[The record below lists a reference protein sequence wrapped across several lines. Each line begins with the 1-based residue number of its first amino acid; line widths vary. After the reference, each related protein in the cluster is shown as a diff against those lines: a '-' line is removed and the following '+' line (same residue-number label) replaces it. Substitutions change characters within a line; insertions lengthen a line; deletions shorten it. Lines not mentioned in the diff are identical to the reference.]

1 MMRADA
7 EEDYVGKMSSAGT
20 IFLVLSIV
28 IGMVFGMSMYAVVAG
43 ILMLILVGVVHFTG
57 ILPE

>member
-1 MMRADA
+1 MQTLRRTLRGQHV
-7 EEDYVGKMSSAGT
+7 ERRT

-43 ILMLILVGVVHFTG
+43 ILMLILVGIVHFTG

>member
-1 MMRADA
+1 MMPADA
-7 EEDYVGKMSSAGT
+7 REDYVGNMSSAGT

-43 ILMLILVGVVHFTG
+43 ILMLILVGIVHFTG

>member
-7 EEDYVGKMSSAGT
+7 EEDYVGNMSSAGT

-28 IGMVFGMSMYAVVAG
+28 IGMVFGMNMYAVVAG
-43 ILMLILVGVVHFTG
+43 ILMLILVGIVHFTG

>member
-7 EEDYVGKMSSAGT
+7 EEDYVGNMSSGT

-28 IGMVFGMSMYAVVAG
+28 IGMVFGMSMYTVVAG
-43 ILMLILVGVVHFTG
+43 ILMLILVGIVHFTG

>member
-1 MMRADA
+1 M
-7 EEDYVGKMSSAGT
+7 GNMSSAGT
-20 IFLVLSIV
+20 IFLMLSIV

-43 ILMLILVGVVHFTG
+43 ILMLILVGIVHFTG

>member
-1 MMRADA
+1 MRGGA

-43 ILMLILVGVVHFTG
+43 ILMLILVGIVHFTG

>member
-1 MMRADA
+1 MMRTDA

-43 ILMLILVGVVHFTG
+43 ILMLILVGIVHFTG

>member
-1 MMRADA
+1 MRAEA
-7 EEDYVGKMSSAGT
+7 EEDYMGNMSSAGT

-28 IGMVFGMSMYAVVAG
+28 IGIVFGMSMYAVVAG
-43 ILMLILVGVVHFTG
+43 ILMLILVGVVHFTR

>member
-1 MMRADA
+1 MRVDA
-7 EEDYVGKMSSAGT
+7 EEDYVGNMSSAGT
-20 IFLVLSIV
+20 IFLVLAIV

-43 ILMLILVGVVHFTG
+43 ILMLILVGIVHFTG

>member
-7 EEDYVGKMSSAGT
+7 EEERGQHVERRDNISGAVNSHWQ
-20 IFLVLSIV
+20 
-28 IGMVFGMSMYAVVAG
+28 VFGLSMYAVVAG
-43 ILMLILVGVVHFTG
+43 ILMLILVGIVHYTG

>member
-7 EEDYVGKMSSAGT
+7 EEDGVGNMSSAGT

-28 IGMVFGMSMYAVVAG
+28 IGMVFGMSVYAVVAG
-43 ILMLILVGVVHFTG
+43 ILMLILVGIVHFTG
-57 ILPE
+57 ILPK

>member
-7 EEDYVGKMSSAGT
+7 EEDYVGNMSNG
-20 IFLVLSIV
+20 
-28 IGMVFGMSMYAVVAG
+28 GMSVYAVVAG
-43 ILMLILVGVVHFTG
+43 ILMLILVGIVHFTG

>member
-7 EEDYVGKMSSAGT
+7 EEDDVGNMSSAGT

-28 IGMVFGMSMYAVVAG
+28 IGMVFGMSVYAVVAG
-43 ILMLILVGVVHFTG
+43 ILMLILVGIVHFTG
-57 ILPE
+57 ILPK

>member
-1 MMRADA
+1 MRAET

-43 ILMLILVGVVHFTG
+43 ILMLILVGIIHFTG
-57 ILPE
+57 ILPK

>member
-1 MMRADA
+1 MRADA
-7 EEDYVGKMSSAGT
+7 EEDHVGNMSSAGT

-43 ILMLILVGVVHFTG
+43 ILMLILVGIVHFTG
-57 ILPE
+57 ILPK